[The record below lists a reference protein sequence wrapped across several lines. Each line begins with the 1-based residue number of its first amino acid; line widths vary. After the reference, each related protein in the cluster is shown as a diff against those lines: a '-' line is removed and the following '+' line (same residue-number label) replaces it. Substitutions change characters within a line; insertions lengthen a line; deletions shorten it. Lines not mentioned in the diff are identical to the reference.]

1 MSAAPLPTILLL
13 ASQVYW
19 AVRAYDLIGRLF
31 QARVGWFVTATLLS
45 VYVVMFVYTSDR
57 LFSPHNFG
65 PQPNPTGLGFADASL
80 AAMQWWMLSSL
91 LAFLLA
97 FPIGLL
103 KATLRA
109 AVRVS
114 RQRSQD
120 RNQMPG
126 GRRAASPLMPV
137 TATRERPNRAPSNDW
152 PRLPQRRHFLEHA
165 AGATLAVPFV
175 ASAYAMLYG
184 RLNLE
189 ITRKQIRL
197 ARLPKKFTGF
207 RIAQLSDIHISAFM
221 SEEQIRKFALIAN
234 SLHADMIAL
243 TGDFVTWDPS
253 AEQAVVR
260 ALADLKA
267 PLGVFGCL
275 GNHEAWS
282 RTKESI
288 TSLFA
293 RSGVRIL
300 RDAYARIGD
309 SGEQLNLIG
318 IEPDYGWSSHLVP
331 DGLVSPDHVNILL
344 SHYPTVFEH
353 AAQLRIDLMLAGHT
367 HGGQVSLNFISPR
380 LAPTLFDTPFIAGS
394 YERDGSQLYV
404 NRGIGTIGPP
414 MRAGM
419 TPEITVFE
427 LVPQETTINSS

>member
-1 MSAAPLPTILLL
+1 MATAFILTILLP

-19 AVRAYDLIGRLF
+19 AIRAYRLVGQRF
-31 QARVGWFVTATLLS
+31 PPRVRWLVTAALLS
-45 VYVVMFVYTSDR
+45 VYLAMLGHTSDR
-57 LFSPHNFG
+57 LLCAPNFG
-65 PQPNPTGLGFADASL
+65 PQPNPTSLGFAAASL
-80 AAMQWWMLSSL
+80 AVMQWWMFSSL
-91 LAFLLA
+91 LAFLFAL
-97 FPIGLL
+97 PIGV
-103 KATLRA
+103 LRSVLRL

-114 RQRSQD
+114 RKRSKDRSQ
-120 RNQMPG
+120 MSG
-126 GRRAASPLMPV
+126 ESCTAASLIPV
-137 TATRERPNRAPSNDW
+137 LPTRERLNRTPSNDR

-165 AGATLAVPFV
+165 AGAGIAVPFV

-189 ITRKQIRL
+189 VTRKQIRL
-197 ARLPKKFTGF
+197 ARLSKKFRGF

-221 SEEQIRKFALIAN
+221 TEEQIRKFALIAN
-234 SLHADMIAL
+234 SLHADLIVL
-243 TGDFVTWDPS
+243 TGDFVTWDGS
-253 AEQAVVR
+253 AERAAVR

-267 PLGVFGCL
+267 PFGVFGCL

-282 RTKESI
+282 QTKQSI

-300 RDAYARIGD
+300 RDTCVRISD
-309 SGEQLNLIG
+309 SGEHLNLIG

-331 DGLVSPDHVNILL
+331 DGLVSADHTNILL

-353 AAQLRIDLMLAGHT
+353 AAQLGIDLTLAGHT

-380 LAPTLFDTPFIAGS
+380 LAPTLLETPFIAGS
-394 YERDGSQLYV
+394 YEKGTSQLYV

-427 LVPQETTINSS
+427 LVPQETTMNYS